1 MIYLLLSSAIKKE
14 PSYIINSGHKVLIK
28 TFCLQQKSQMK
39 NKTSD
44 TLTTIF
50 IKIACISISKI
61 NWKQGINVYLIA
73 CFDNKIIIN
82 KKEIRNEN
90 IK

>member
-1 MIYLLLSSAIKKE
+1 
-14 PSYIINSGHKVLIK
+14 
-28 TFCLQQKSQMK
+28 MK